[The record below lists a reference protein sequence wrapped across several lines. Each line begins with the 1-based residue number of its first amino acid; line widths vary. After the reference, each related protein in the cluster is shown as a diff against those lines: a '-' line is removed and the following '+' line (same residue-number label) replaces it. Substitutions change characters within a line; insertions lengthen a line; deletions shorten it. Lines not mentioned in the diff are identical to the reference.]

1 MTETT
6 SRFCPECGA
15 AHDPAAQFC
24 EQCGHHFT
32 EPGAPPEEQ
41 PTAQQAPTA
50 QMPAAQPATGGT
62 PYVAPPPGTST
73 AKPTWPWVVGAIAAV
88 LVIGGIVLALVL
100 LLGGDD
106 DEGPPA
112 SSYAGR
118 LAATLD
124 PLAAANTSMSD
135 ALGNLEPGE
144 AIDDVASTR
153 RAATTETSS
162 ARSAVEALA
171 LGGTTTTSSADRT
184 LTADVEQALRAER
197 TLLTAMA
204 AAIAKPSER
213 TANALAA
220 PSQAA
225 RDAWAR
231 VDQTIPGAGGDLSNI
246 DNLAAWARARAGVTS
261 NRTANANGASCGGFE
276 GVSGVFARNIDCQ
289 TALRVA
295 VNAQMGGATEGF
307 ACRVTGADDAA
318 GTESWACS
326 KGNATITF
334 TATSGAAGDVPDNG
348 GDVPDQ
354 GVPDDVVPD
363 DVVPEEPGDMPG
375 EGGDVAPEDL
385 PPGDP
390 GATP

>member
-1 MTETT
+1 MTEAT

-15 AHDPAAQFC
+15 EHEPSAQFC
-24 EQCGHHFT
+24 EQCGHHFVA
-32 EPGAPPEEQ
+32 PGTPPEEP
-41 PTAQQAPTA
+41 PTAQQAPPTVQA
-50 QMPAAQPATGGT
+50 PAAQPAGGV

-73 AKPTWPWVVGAIAAV
+73 AKPAWPWVVGAIAAV
-88 LVIGGIVLALVL
+88 LVIGGIVVALVL

-106 DEGPPA
+106 DRPPA
-112 SSYAGR
+112 SSYAGQ
-118 LAATLD
+118 LAVVLD

-135 ALGNLEPGE
+135 ALGSLEPGD
-144 AIDDVASTR
+144 AIDDVSSTR
-153 RAATTETSS
+153 RTAATETST
-162 ARSAVEALA
+162 ARSSVETLT
-171 LGGTTTTSSADRT
+171 LGGTTTVSAADQT
-184 LTADVEQALRAER
+184 LTTDVEQALRAER

-204 AAIAKPSER
+204 AAISKPSER

-231 VDQTIPGAGGDLSNI
+231 VDQTIPEAGGDLSNI
-246 DNLAAWARARAGVTS
+246 DNLAAWARAKAGITGNRA
-261 NRTANANGASCGGFE
+261 ANANGANCGGFE
-276 GVSGVFARNIDCQ
+276 GVSGVFARNVDCQ

-295 VNAQMGGATEGF
+295 VNAQGGGGTEGF

-334 TATSGAAGDVPDNG
+334 TATSGAAGDVPEPDRGVPEG
-348 GDVPDQ
+348 GDVPQ
-354 GVPDDVVPD
+354 EELPV
-363 DVVPEEPGDMPG
+363 EPGDMPG

-390 GATP
+390 GAVE